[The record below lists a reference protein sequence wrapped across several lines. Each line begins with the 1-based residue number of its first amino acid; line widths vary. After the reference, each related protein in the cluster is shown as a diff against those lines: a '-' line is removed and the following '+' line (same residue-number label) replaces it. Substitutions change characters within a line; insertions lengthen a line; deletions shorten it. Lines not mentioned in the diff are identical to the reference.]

1 MCKIVVVKR
10 YIMAYIVIAPKERRK
25 DRPEKGRTMKLRNM
39 SAEVTEENSVM
50 IELASGEVL
59 ELENALVLHSYSS
72 RVAVY
77 CKMRVYLLPRY
88 DYSVTTWKHVHAF
101 IQDYCSFV
109 NDYSASHMRAIAR
122 EGVYNTEKE
131 YAFAAGIVDGVPV
144 RFCNCEGCANFGNVE
159 CERLCSLTY
168 RLSTY

>member
-1 MCKIVVVKR
+1 
-10 YIMAYIVIAPKERRK
+10 
-25 DRPEKGRTMKLRNM
+25 MKLRSM
-39 SAEVTEENSVM
+39 SAYVTEETNIT

-59 ELENALVLHSYSS
+59 NLENALVLHSYSS

-109 NDYSASHMRAIAR
+109 NDYGAERIRAIAR

-131 YAFAAGIVDGVPV
+131 FAFSAGIV
-144 RFCNCEGCANFGNVE
+144 EGGRARV
-159 CERLCSLTY
+159 Y
-168 RLSTY
+168 